1 MTRLVGEVGDGL
13 FVHPLNR
20 PAFLRGTGLPAL
32 VAGFARGGR
41 ARGPFTVDVQAGV
54 GAAVADEAF
63 REAQEATRMQ
73 LAFYASTPQY
83 RTVLDTHGW
92 GEVQEALRALSKQG
106 RWLEMGALVSD
117 EMLDAFCVRGE
128 PRDVPA
134 RLAARYAG
142 IADRVSLMCH
152 ANPQRTHPGQW
163 AEVIRACRAAG

>member
-1 MTRLVGEVGDGL
+1 VNVQ
-13 FVHPLNR
+13 
-20 PAFLRGTGLPAL
+20 AL
-32 VAGFARGGR
+32 VVTA
-41 ARGPFTVDVQAGV
+41 FTE
-54 GAAVADEAF
+54 EAF